1 MKDDLSTLHE
11 AVPVRV
17 RVALAMR
24 LAELVPVE
32 RGFATALTS
41 FASLVWSWAS
51 GGALSA
57 PVLYESFFA
66 LHTEFADL
74 AGPEVER
81 EQAAFLGAWCA
92 LWEIFETAYEAGE
105 VADADLPSE
114 VAEGDAGLWEELGDA
129 LYAIQDALPTGLEG
143 RVNAAATTFAG
154 IATDSETCVSRE
166 EVMSQIG

>member
-1 MKDDLSTLHE
+1 MNSDVSRLHE
-11 AVPVRV
+11 TVPVRV

-41 FASLVWSWAS
+41 FASLVWSWVS

-66 LHTEFADL
+66 LHAEFAEL

-81 EQAAFLGAWCA
+81 EKAALLGAWCA
-92 LWEIFETAYEAGE
+92 LWEVFETAYDAGE

-114 VAEGDAGLWEELGDA
+114 VAEGDADLWEEFREA
-129 LYAIQDALPTGLEG
+129 LCAVQGALPAGLKE
-143 RVNAAATTFAG
+143 RVHEAATTFAG
-154 IATDSETCVSRE
+154 IAADSETCVSRG
-166 EVMSQIG
+166 EVVSQIG